1 MVSSQQYLQP
11 SLRFGVPPEE
21 LRNKKQVHDLIR
33 YYHEIL
39 EQTSENN
46 RFRGIVYNKKSKN
59 MPEEYSKFLTENVPR
74 AIHPGKPVDLH
85 KWLNAVENNP
95 MKDELHPDQVSSVSE
110 LKERTL
116 KTLANVKKTREKL
129 KHVSESMHC
138 VQRACDDDIRCNLQR
153 AKDGN

>member
-1 MVSSQQYLQP
+1 MASSQQYLQP

-138 VQRACDDDIRCNLQR
+138 VQRACDDDIRCNL
-153 AKDGN
+153 

>member
-1 MVSSQQYLQP
+1 
-11 SLRFGVPPEE
+11 
-21 LRNKKQVHDLIR
+21 
-33 YYHEIL
+33 
-39 EQTSENN
+39 
-46 RFRGIVYNKKSKN
+46 

-95 MKDELHPDQVSSVSE
+95 MKGELHPDQVSSVSE

-138 VQRACDDDIRCNLQR
+138 VQRACDDDIRCNL
-153 AKDGN
+153 